1 MRANVQ
7 RTKIAEMENLSR
19 QLNILRVLL
28 RVAKEIRIIDN
39 KKYVNL
45 QMIID
50 EIGRQ
55 IGGWIKS
62 VKKS

>member
-1 MRANVQ
+1 
-7 RTKIAEMENLSR
+7 MENLSR